1 MTIATK
7 VGAHGGVKAKSKK
20 GKVTRSKPVPATPAQ
35 EHGMCAGVGLAVGQS
50 LDVLLDSLVAVGR
63 AVWEFLGKVYTT
75 VFEWCSAVLSWI
87 GDQIKAA
94 VGKAKEAFAYVRKL
108 VSSKNV
114 DWIAVN
120 TTAIKV
126 LCAAAAVAVGM
137 TGGIIVGSTLAGVAA
152 GAGASA
158 GMTKLVGILT
168 AAVSGSVLAE
178 ACYTLSQA
186 GVRTELIA
194 KARAQALAA
203 A

>member
-7 VGAHGGVKAKSKK
+7 VGAHGGVKAKSKT
-20 GKVTRSKPVPATPAQ
+20 GKVNRTKPKAD
-35 EHGMCAGVGLAVGQS
+35 HGLLAGVGLMVGQS
-50 LDVLLDSLVAVGR
+50 LDSLLDSLVAVGT

-75 VFEWCSAVLSWI
+75 VMEWCSAVLSWI
-87 GDQIKAA
+87 GNQIKAA

-126 LCAAAAVAVGM
+126 LCAAAAVAVGV
-137 TGGIIVGSTLAGVAA
+137 TGGIIVGGTLAGVAA
-152 GAGASA
+152 SAGASA
-158 GMTKLVGILT
+158 SVSKIVGILS
-168 AAVSGSVLAE
+168 AALTSGVLAE
-178 ACYTLSQA
+178 ACFTLSQA
-186 GVRTELIA
+186 GVREELIA
-194 KARAQALAA
+194 KARAKALAA